1 MPPQWWYDGGMD
13 DEVKITVRLPRELH
27 ERVRALAAKDLRS
40 LNAEVCWLL
49 EIALTVEEQGGTR

>member
-1 MPPQWWYDGGMD
+1 MD

-27 ERVRALAAKDLRS
+27 ERVRALAAEDLRS

-49 EIALTVEEQGGTR
+49 EIALTVEEQGGGTR